1 VGNIE
6 ARGELE
12 YLDSL
17 LEDLDS
23 TIILR
28 DGTGDDAT
36 HEVGNDE
43 GEAVIISCAP
53 SIHGSREG
61 GVGADAAEPHQ
72 VASTTTAGCGFP
84 VPLPRISYLSPSHC
98 RVTGS
103 AIQRD

>member
-1 VGNIE
+1 VGHIE

-12 YLDSL
+12 YFDSL

-43 GEAVIISCAP
+43 GDEEEDYCDST
-53 SIHGSREG
+53 HLKKRLG
-61 GVGADAAEPHQ
+61 GVYGIPGCPLQILAALR
-72 VASTTTAGCGFP
+72 A
-84 VPLPRISYLSPSHC
+84 
-98 RVTGS
+98 
-103 AIQRD
+103 